1 MGSGVIMTVIKKLI
15 VNIMVL
21 IGIITMPFYYRSTK
35 SIVADVSEDTF
46 KSAQTTLAYDNA
58 GNVITKLREAK
69 DSYYISFDTIPQ
81 NIKDAFIA
89 TEDKS
94 FYKHNG
100 VDITG
105 VGRAFVNLIKNGK
118 ISGGGSTIT
127 QQLVRNVFL
136 THEKSVER
144 KVKEVFIS
152 VLLEKKHSK
161 DEILEYYINSIYFA
175 NGAYGIEAASRK
187 YFGKAATELTLG
199 ETAFLCAIPNNPT
212 LYNPLTNYDNT
223 VKRQTRILGYMLEDG
238 YIKQEEYDNALAEE
252 IIISGEKIINSNY
265 VDTYIIDCAIECI
278 MRIDGFEF
286 KKTFKRKKD
295 EDIYKAKLMEARKEA
310 QSKLYN
316 GGYRIYT
323 SIDMAKQEML
333 QKAID
338 DNTSMFQDKTSDGIY
353 AFQGSATSIDNA
365 TGKVVAIVGGRSQ
378 DTLAYMFNRAFK
390 SYRQPGSTIKPLVLY
405 TPLMDNGYLPCTLVV
420 DEKIEGGPKNYDE
433 QYEGLITLRYAVEQS
448 KNTVAWDLF
457 KEFGVSNG
465 FHYLKAM
472 NFKKIVEEDKNLAAV
487 LGGLTYGSNTLE
499 MASAYSTLARDGA
512 YVKPTCIIKITDSD
526 GNVIYEDEET
536 KTQVYSE
543 RASRIM
549 TNVLQSTMEYGTG
562 QSIQLNSMVSAG
574 KTGSTNDNK
583 DGWFAGYTP
592 YYTTVV
598 WMGYDIP
605 KSVSDLYGS
614 TYPGRAWKQYMDSI
628 HQGLENKGFV
638 AYEGLQAEEE
648 ASYEQEQQKRILY
661 ELSNE
666 ISVFLSLEVNSIES
680 IASAESTYWS
690 LLEKINNVS
699 DETKRNEYV
708 SQINTKKA
716 YIEEQKPWYYFW

>member
-1 MGSGVIMTVIKKLI
+1 MGSGWIITVIKTIIVKL
-15 VNIMVL
+15 MVL
-21 IGIITMPFYYRSTK
+21 IGMITMPFYYGSAK
-35 SIVADVSEDTF
+35 DMVSNVNEDTF

-58 GNVITKLREAK
+58 GNIITKLREEK
-69 DSYYISFDTIPQ
+69 DSYYISFNTIPK
-81 NIKDAFIA
+81 NVKDAFVA

-94 FYKHNG
+94 FYTHNG

-105 VGRAFVNLIKNGK
+105 VGRAFMNLMKNGK

-127 QQLVRNVFL
+127 QQLARNVFL
-136 THEKSVER
+136 THEKSFER

-152 VLLEKKHSK
+152 VLLEKNHSK

-175 NGAYGIEAASRK
+175 NGTYGIDAASRK
-187 YFGKAATELTLG
+187 YFGKSSTELTLG

-223 VKRQTRILGYMLEDG
+223 IKRQSRILGYMLEDG
-238 YIKQEEYDNALAEE
+238 YIQQDEYDNALKEE
-252 IIISGEKIINSNY
+252 IVISGENITNSNY
-265 VDTYIIDCAIECI
+265 VDTYIIDCAIDAI
-278 MRIDGFEF
+278 MKVDGFEF
-286 KKTFKRKKD
+286 RTEFKKQKD
-295 EDIYKAKLMEARKEA
+295 ADIYKAELLEARKEA

-338 DNTSMFQDKTSDGIY
+338 DNTSTFQDKTSEGIY
-353 AFQGSATSIDNA
+353 EFQGSATSIDNE

-378 DTLAYMFNRAFK
+378 DTSAYMFNRAFK
-390 SYRQPGSTIKPLVLY
+390 SYRQPGSTIKPLILY

-420 DEKIEGGPKNYDE
+420 DEQIENGPKNYDE
-433 QYEGLITLRYAVEQS
+433 KYEGLITLRYAVEQS
-448 KNTVAWDLF
+448 KNTVAWNLF
-457 KEFGVSNG
+457 KEFGTSNG
-465 FHYLKAM
+465 FDYLKAM
-472 NFKKIVEEDKNLAAV
+472 NFKKIVEEDNNLAAV
-487 LGGLTYGSNTLE
+487 LGGLTYGTNTLE
-499 MASAYSTLARDGA
+499 MASAYSVLARDGV
-512 YVKPTCIIKITDSD
+512 YINPTCIIRITDSD
-526 GNVIYEDEET
+526 GNVIYEDEGT

-549 TNVLQSTMEYGTG
+549 TNVLKSTMEHGTG
-562 QSIQLNSMVSAG
+562 QNIQLNNMISAG

-605 KSVSDLYGS
+605 KEVSDLYGS
-614 TYPGRAWKQYMDSI
+614 TYPGRAWKQYMDGI
-628 HQGLENKGFV
+628 HQGLENKNF
-638 AYEGLQAEEE
+638 AEYEQLQVEE
-648 ASYEQEQQKRILY
+648 AVIYEQEQQKRMLY
-661 ELSNE
+661 ELANE
-666 ISVFLSLEVNSIES
+666 ISVFLSLEVNSIDS
-680 IASAESTYWS
+680 ILSAESTYWN
-690 LLEKINNVS
+690 LLEKVNNIS

-708 SQINTKKA
+708 SQINAKKA